1 MNYYY
6 ITTNSHRYVS
16 QHIQRIP
23 TVYKEK
29 YVCLCMCMRVY
40 ACVCHRRCACVCM
53 FTRVYAIED
62 VCFYACLCKQ
72 GKIYDFFFLK
82 KKKIWDYENI
92 STHT

>member
-40 ACVCHRRCACVCM
+40 A
-53 FTRVYAIED
+53 IED
-62 VCFYACLCKQ
+62 VRVYACLCVCIPSKMCVFMHVYVN
-72 GKIYDFFFLK
+72 KEKFMIFF
-82 KKKIWDYENI
+82 
-92 STHT
+92 